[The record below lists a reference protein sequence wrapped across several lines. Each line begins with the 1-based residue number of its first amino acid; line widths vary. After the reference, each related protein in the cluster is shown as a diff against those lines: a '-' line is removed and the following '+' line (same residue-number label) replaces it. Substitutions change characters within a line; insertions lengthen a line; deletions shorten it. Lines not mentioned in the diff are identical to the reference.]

1 MDWKGERRSSN
12 VDDQRNAP
20 LAAGVG
26 GAAILFRF
34 LPYLITTKIGRII
47 LVLGGLLYFGARMLG
62 IDILQ
67 VMSGA
72 PASAPPQALSAKD
85 QELADF
91 VSVIL
96 ASTEDAWTSEF
107 TKMGKTYQ
115 DPTLVL
121 FRNRVNSACGLA
133 QSATG
138 PFYCPGD
145 GKLYIDLSF
154 YEEMKSKLGAPGD
167 FAQAYV
173 IAHEVGHHVQNLLG
187 IAAKVRN
194 AQRTASATAANALSV
209 RLELQADCL
218 AGIWGHYADRER
230 KILDAGDIDEALN
243 AAAAIGDDR
252 LQEQATGTVRP
263 EKFTH
268 GTSKQRAEWFNR
280 GFQTGEIESCNTFK
294 N

>member
-1 MDWKGERRSSN
+1 MDWKGERRSN
-12 VDDQRNAP
+12 NIDDQRNAP
-20 LAAGVG
+20 LAAGIG

-34 LPYLITTKIGRII
+34 LPYLIGTKIGRII
-47 LVLGGLLYFGARMLG
+47 LVIGGVVYFGARLLG
-62 IDILQ
+62 VDIMNLTS
-67 VMSGA
+67 VARTDA
-72 PASAPPQALSAKD
+72 PTQALSEKD
-85 QELADF
+85 QELSDF
-91 VSVIL
+91 VSVVL
-96 ASTEDAWTSEF
+96 ASTEDAWKTEF
-107 TKMGKTYQ
+107 QKVGRTYQ
-115 DPTLVL
+115 EPTLVL
-121 FRNRVNSACGLA
+121 FRSRVNSACGLA

-154 YEEMKSKLGAPGD
+154 YEDMKTKLGAPGD

-187 IAAKVRN
+187 ISTKVRN
-194 AQRTASATAANALSV
+194 AQHSSSTTHANALSV
-209 RLELQADCL
+209 RLELQADCF
-218 AGIWGHYADRER
+218 AGIWGHYADVQR
-230 KILDAGDIDEALN
+230 KMLDAGDINEALN

-280 GFQTGEIESCNTFK
+280 GFQTGSIESCNTYK

>member
-1 MDWKGERRSSN
+1 MDWKDGRRSSN
-12 VDDQRNAP
+12 VDDQRNSP
-20 LAAGVG
+20 LAAGAG
-26 GAAILFRF
+26 GLGVLFRF

-47 LVLGGLLYFGARMLG
+47 LVLGGLIYFGARMLG
-62 IDILQ
+62 ID
-67 VMSGA
+67 VMQIISPA
-72 PASAPPQALSAKD
+72 PASTPHQALSTKD

-91 VSVIL
+91 VSVTL
-96 ASTEDAWTSEF
+96 ASTEDAWKSQF
-107 TKMGKTYQ
+107 QKMGKTYQ
-115 DPTLVL
+115 EPTLVL
-121 FRNRVNSACGLA
+121 FRSRVNSACGLA

-154 YEEMKSKLGAPGD
+154 YEEMKTKLGAPGD

-187 IAAKVRN
+187 ITTKISN
-194 AQRTASATAANALSV
+194 AQHAASATTINSLSV
-209 RLELQADCL
+209 KMELQADCL
-218 AGIWGHYADRER
+218 AGIWGHYADHER
-230 KILDAGDIDEALN
+230 GMLDAGDIDEALN

-280 GFQTGEIESCNTFK
+280 GFQSGVIEDCNTFK
-294 N
+294 H